1 MEERE
6 NKKLGTILNYAI
18 IVCIAAILIMIICG
32 IVGKFLDKKT
42 NRIGEFSERH
52 PRLNMVIALA
62 LVVIMGTAGYVS
74 IYYIVCKVKEIIHW
88 IADMASKMDAVVIVA
103 LITGTVSIIGVI
115 ISSIVAKIID
125 YKKSRQEYLA
135 KKREIPY
142 GEFVEMIYK
151 VQGNIKSEGSYT
163 EKMMMDD
170 LSKFSK
176 QITLWGSSR
185 VVNKWVKFREEGANP
200 NAKSDNLFLIN
211 NDKGLNEAGTFKL
224 LCPTC
229 DGKIF
234 QDYENL
240 EALKEVPSERM
251 LEEIALKNVLLM
263 LNKRYTEIEL
273 YNNLL
278 KESKIPYPF
287 DKKQEVNS
295 LDERDYFWDFNRI
308 KEIMKENGEK
318 CEFKL
323 FYCKHLDYTVP
334 IAFQGAITLYG
345 DLKGN
350 IVTDIYN
357 TSEEVIVKHM
367 HICVFP
373 LDIGSVVFAFYN
385 KADTEYDSFVNQFN
399 ELDDDEKMRIIS
411 YIIYEYSEDMLTAK
425 KFPHRTWFLNKMEVT
440 FRETTEIFAL
450 SKEMAQEMQREK
462 VKALQNIEKDF
473 PCILSEKFA
482 VKK

>member
-1 MEERE
+1 MDPNIIEIRKIYSKLIYESKTQAKQE
-6 NKKLGTILNYAI
+6 KCLWCGKKITRFCNSHSVPRCVLDNIDTDGKVDYFNAI
-18 IVCIAAILIMIICG
+18 V
-32 IVGKFLDKKT
+32 
-42 NRIGEFSERH
+42 N
-52 PRLNMVIALA
+52 
-62 LVVIMGTAGYVS
+62 
-74 IYYIVCKVKEIIHW
+74 
-88 IADMASKMDAVVIVA
+88 
-103 LITGTVSIIGVI
+103 
-115 ISSIVAKIID
+115 
-125 YKKSRQEYLA
+125 
-135 KKREIPY
+135 IP
-142 GEFVEMIYK
+142 F
-151 VQGNIKSEGSYT
+151 
-163 EKMMMDD
+163 
-170 LSKFSK
+170 
-176 QITLWGSSR
+176 
-185 VVNKWVKFREEGANP
+185 
-200 NAKSDNLFLIN
+200 IN

-411 YIIYEYSEDMLTAK
+411 YIISVSYTHLTL
-425 KFPHRTWFLNKMEVT
+425 PT
-440 FRETTEIFAL
+440 
-450 SKEMAQEMQREK
+450 
-462 VKALQNIEKDF
+462 
-473 PCILSEKFA
+473 ILR
-482 VKK
+482 V

>member
-1 MEERE
+1 MDPNIIEIR
-6 NKKLGTILNYAI
+6 KKYSKLINESKRQAKQEKCLWCGKKITRFCNSHSVPRCVLDNIDTDGKVDYFNAI
-18 IVCIAAILIMIICG
+18 V
-32 IVGKFLDKKT
+32 
-42 NRIGEFSERH
+42 N
-52 PRLNMVIALA
+52 
-62 LVVIMGTAGYVS
+62 
-74 IYYIVCKVKEIIHW
+74 
-88 IADMASKMDAVVIVA
+88 
-103 LITGTVSIIGVI
+103 
-115 ISSIVAKIID
+115 
-125 YKKSRQEYLA
+125 
-135 KKREIPY
+135 IP
-142 GEFVEMIYK
+142 F
-151 VQGNIKSEGSYT
+151 
-163 EKMMMDD
+163 
-170 LSKFSK
+170 
-176 QITLWGSSR
+176 
-185 VVNKWVKFREEGANP
+185 
-200 NAKSDNLFLIN
+200 IN

-373 LDIGSVVFAFYN
+373 WGIDPQTFARDKEKHILVSDLIYCCLTYDLFGGITFKRKKVKEKQLIQEKKEKANRLEKELEDVQEEFQKLQEAMEYFDSIFEVGTNIRHKRYGLGTITARSDNIIEVAFIKGEKKKFGMIVSIINSIIRPQGVDCTEQMKKNIDILKRKTAIKSAVSYAEKNLSEY
-385 KADTEYDSFVNQFN
+385 TEY
-399 ELDDDEKMRIIS
+399 LD
-411 YIIYEYSEDMLTAK
+411 
-425 KFPHRTWFLNKMEVT
+425 
-440 FRETTEIFAL
+440 
-450 SKEMAQEMQREK
+450 
-462 VKALQNIEKDF
+462 
-473 PCILSEKFA
+473 
-482 VKK
+482 

>member
-1 MEERE
+1 MSEIKEEYYLKE
-6 NKKLGTILNYAI
+6 KYDLEEILNPLYNTKQKYYEWCTKRGI
-18 IVCIAAILIMIICG
+18 EDYSLIFVIDQIRASC
-32 IVGKFLDKKT
+32 LSPAYNY
-42 NRIGEFSERH
+42 NR
-52 PRLNMVIALA
+52 
-62 LVVIMGTAGYVS
+62 LVD
-74 IYYIVCKVKEIIHW
+74 EIIQDLFW
-88 IADMASKMDAVVIVA
+88 DQIKYTISEEQWVSMGRRTEQIIIAVQNCLISIKIPRCVLDNIDTDGKVDYFNAIVN
-103 LITGTVSIIGVI
+103 
-115 ISSIVAKIID
+115 
-125 YKKSRQEYLA
+125 
-135 KKREIPY
+135 IP
-142 GEFVEMIYK
+142 F
-151 VQGNIKSEGSYT
+151 
-163 EKMMMDD
+163 
-170 LSKFSK
+170 
-176 QITLWGSSR
+176 
-185 VVNKWVKFREEGANP
+185 
-200 NAKSDNLFLIN
+200 IN